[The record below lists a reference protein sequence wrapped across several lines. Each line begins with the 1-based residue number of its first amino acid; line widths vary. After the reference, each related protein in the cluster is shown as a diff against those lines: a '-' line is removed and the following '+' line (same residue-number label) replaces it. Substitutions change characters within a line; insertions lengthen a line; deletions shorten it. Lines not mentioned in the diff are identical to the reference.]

1 MSRVLVSPAA
11 RADLAEIWRSGV
23 ERQGKARA
31 ERYILSIRDACDAL
45 ADGRRGGRPV
55 EAVRP
60 GYRTLS
66 VGPHVLF
73 FRIRDDG
80 AIDVV
85 RILHQRMNA
94 GGRLEG

>member
-1 MSRVLVSPAA
+1 MMRVLISPAA
-11 RADLAEIWRSGV
+11 QADLDGIWRFSV
-23 ERQGKARA
+23 ERWGEARA
-31 ERYILSIRDACDAL
+31 ERYILAIRNACEAL
-45 ADGRRGGRPV
+45 ADGRRSGRPV
-55 EAVRP
+55 DHIRP
-60 GYRTLS
+60 GYRKLS
-66 VGPHVLF
+66 VGSHVLF